1 MAIKTL
7 ICGLSG
13 TGKSTSARN
22 LREVAVVNPVNKPL
36 PFKNHFEMLNGV
48 TESVDIIKFMK
59 STKAKTIIV
68 DDFQYLLSIPYMRR
82 IKESG
87 WDKYND
93 FASNYFDIITVCDEL
108 PEDVTVYFMTHTET
122 LEDGTE
128 TVKLIGK
135 LLREKICIEGL
146 FTTVL
151 KTMVN
156 DGKYYFITQN
166 NGHDNVKS
174 PLGMFDSYAI
184 DNDLAYVDAKIRNY
198 YELSGAVSDETI
210 ANMDQEAKGDLEPP
224 KARSERKRE
233 RRKASDIAE
242 TVEEAKAE
250 VAEEVKPL
258 RQRKPREEA
267 KTETNEVLD
276 PPFALDDEL
285 PFKVDDDETV
295 QVAKEAYAQ
304 TVEQSVP
311 VRRRRRA

>member
-22 LREVAVVNPVNKPL
+22 LKEAAVVNPVNKPL

-48 TESVDIIKFMK
+48 TDSSEIIKFMK
-59 STKAKTIIV
+59 ATKSKVIIV

-93 FASNYFDIITVCDEL
+93 FASNYFDIISVCDEL
-108 PEDVTVYFMTHTET
+108 PDDVTVYFMTHTET

-151 KTMVN
+151 KTLVN

-174 PLGMFDSYAI
+174 PMGMFESYAI
-184 DNDLAYVDAKIRNY
+184 DNDLAYVDAKLRNY
-198 YELSGAVSDETI
+198 YEVGEDYLTDEEMAQADEEVKRT
-210 ANMDQEAKGDLEPP
+210 ELEPP
-224 KARSERKRE
+224 KSRSERKR
-233 RRKASDIAE
+233 RGSKPE
-242 TVEEAKAE
+242 TEVNGSKDTEKVENEPVKTTDE
-250 VAEEVKPL
+250 PKPL
-258 RQRKPREEA
+258 RQRKSREEVQEA
-267 KTETNEVLD
+267 NSQAIVNTGMDDGREEVPFDEVET
-276 PPFALDDEL
+276 PEL
-285 PFKVDDDETV
+285 EP
-295 QVAKEAYAQ
+295 
-304 TVEQSVP
+304 VP
-311 VRRRRRA
+311 RRRRRRTE

>member
-22 LREVAVVNPVNKPL
+22 LKEVAVVNPVNKPL

-48 TESVDIIKFMK
+48 TDSVEIIKFMK
-59 STKAKTIIV
+59 STKAKIIIV

-93 FASNYFDIITVCDEL
+93 FASNYFDIINVCDQL
-108 PEDVTVYFMTHTET
+108 PADVTVYFMTHTET

-166 NGHDNVKS
+166 SGRDNVKS

-184 DNDLAYVDAKIRNY
+184 DNDLAYVDAKIRSY
-198 YELSGAVSDETI
+198 YEVGTDFLTEEEMAEIDE
-210 ANMDQEAKGDLEPP
+210 EAKRVEIEPP
-224 KARSERKRE
+224 KPRSERRRSRNTEPEAQPERKQRKSRE
-233 RRKASDIAE
+233 EVQDSNREALDKLMADCDKAVDEIADGRSE
-242 TVEEAKAE
+242 VPFEE
-250 VAEEVKPL
+250 VAEATANVPAPEV
-258 RQRKPREEA
+258 EA
-267 KTETNEVLD
+267 
-276 PPFALDDEL
+276 
-285 PFKVDDDETV
+285 
-295 QVAKEAYAQ
+295 
-304 TVEQSVP
+304 VP
-311 VRRRRRA
+311 RRRRRRTE

>member
-22 LREVAVVNPVNKPL
+22 LKDVAVVNPVNKPL

-48 TESVDIIKFMK
+48 TDSTEIIKFMK
-59 STKAKTIIV
+59 NTKCKTIIV

-108 PEDVTVYFMTHTET
+108 PDDVTVYFMTHTET

-166 NGHDNVKS
+166 NGRDNVKS
-174 PLGMFDSYAI
+174 PLGMFESYAI
-184 DNDLAYVDAKIRNY
+184 DNDLSYVDAKIRNY
-198 YELSGAVSDETI
+198 YEVGELYLSDEEI
-210 ANMDQEAKGDLEPP
+210 AEIDAINKREEIEPP
-224 KARSERKRE
+224 KPRSERKRRGQVETADATPQPE
-233 RRKASDIAE
+233 RKQRKSREQIQEDNSTKLAE
-242 TVEEAKAE
+242 AGLDEAGDS
-250 VAEEVKPL
+250 EEVPFDEVKEPEL
-258 RQRKPREEA
+258 EE
-267 KTETNEVLD
+267 
-276 PPFALDDEL
+276 
-285 PFKVDDDETV
+285 
-295 QVAKEAYAQ
+295 
-304 TVEQSVP
+304 VP
-311 VRRRRRA
+311 RRRRRRTE

>member
-22 LREVAVVNPVNKPL
+22 LKEVAVVNPVNKPL

-48 TESVDIIKFMK
+48 TDSAEIIKFMK
-59 STKAKTIIV
+59 ATKAKTIIV

-82 IKESG
+82 IKETG

-93 FASNYFDIITVCDEL
+93 FAANYFDIITVCDEL
-108 PEDVTVYFMTHTET
+108 PADTTVYFMTHTET

-166 NGHDNVKS
+166 SGRDNVKS
-174 PLGMFDSYAI
+174 PLGMFESYAI
-184 DNDLAYVDAKIRNY
+184 DNDLAYVDAKIRSY
-198 YELSGAVSDETI
+198 YEVGEDFLTDEEMSE
-210 ANMDQEAKGDLEPP
+210 ADEEAKREEIEPP
-224 KARSERKRE
+224 KPRSERKR
-233 RRKASDIAE
+233 RGT
-242 TVEEAKAE
+242 TVETADATPERKTRKTREQVEME
-250 VAEEVKPL
+250 VAYAGVDDEREEIPFEEVEQP
-258 RQRKPREEA
+258 EA
-267 KTETNEVLD
+267 APME
-276 PPFALDDEL
+276 
-285 PFKVDDDETV
+285 
-295 QVAKEAYAQ
+295 
-304 TVEQSVP
+304 
-311 VRRRRRA
+311 RRRRRRTE

>member
-22 LREVAVVNPVNKPL
+22 LKEVAVVNPVNKPL

-48 TESVDIIKFMK
+48 TDSAEIIKFMK
-59 STKAKTIIV
+59 NTKAKVIIV

-93 FASNYFDIITVCDEL
+93 FASNYFDIINVCDQL
-108 PEDVTVYFMTHTET
+108 APDVTVYFMTHTET

-135 LLREKICIEGL
+135 MLREKICIEGL

-166 NGHDNVKS
+166 NGHDHTKS
-174 PLGMFDSYAI
+174 PLGMFESYAI
-184 DNDLAYVDAKIRNY
+184 DNDLAYVDAKIRSY
-198 YELSGAVSDETI
+198 YEVGEDFLTDEQMTE
-210 ANMDQEAKGDLEPP
+210 ADEEAKREEIEPP
-224 KARSERKRE
+224 KPRSERKRRGAEAEAKPE
-233 RRKASDIAE
+233 RKQRKSREEVQEANREAIADYMADCDKA
-242 TVEEAKAE
+242 VEEVAQGRIEVPWEE
-250 VAEEVKPL
+250 VAEATANVPT
-258 RQRKPREEA
+258 P
-267 KTETNEVLD
+267 
-276 PPFALDDEL
+276 EL
-285 PFKVDDDETV
+285 EN
-295 QVAKEAYAQ
+295 
-304 TVEQSVP
+304 VP
-311 VRRRRRA
+311 RRRRRRTE

>member
-22 LREVAVVNPVNKPL
+22 LKEVAVVNPVNKPL

-48 TESVDIIKFMK
+48 TDSAHIIDWI
-59 STKAKTIIV
+59 KTRVNYGHKIIIV

-82 IKESG
+82 IKETG

-108 PEDVTVYFMTHTET
+108 PDDVTVYFMTHTET

-174 PLGMFDSYAI
+174 PLGMFESYAI
-184 DNDLAYVDAKIRNY
+184 DNDLAYVDAKIRSY
-198 YELSGAVSDETI
+198 YEVGTDFLSDEEMAEI
-210 ANMDQEAKGDLEPP
+210 DEEAKRVEIEPP
-224 KARSERKRE
+224 KPRSERK

-242 TVEEAKAE
+242 AVEEAKE
-250 VAEEVKPL
+250 PL
-258 RQRKPREEA
+258 RQRKTREEVQA
-267 KTETNEVLD
+267 DNSSKIANSGIEEADGADEVEFD
-276 PPFALDDEL
+276 
-285 PFKVDDDETV
+285 KV
-295 QVAKEAYAQ
+295 KEPE
-304 TVEQSVP
+304 VEQP
-311 VRRRRRA
+311 PRRRRRRTE

>member
-1 MAIKTL
+1 MGAIKTL

-22 LREVAVVNPVNKPL
+22 LKEVAVVNPVNKPL

-48 TESVDIIKFMK
+48 TDSGEIIKFMK
-59 STKAKTIIV
+59 GTKAKIIIV

-93 FASNYFDIITVCDEL
+93 FASNYFDIINVCDQL
-108 PEDVTVYFMTHTET
+108 PDDVTVYFMTHTET

-166 NGHDNVKS
+166 SGRDNVKS

-184 DNDLAYVDAKIRNY
+184 DNDLAYVDAKIRSY
-198 YELSGAVSDETI
+198 YEVGEDFLTEEEMTEADE
-210 ANMDQEAKGDLEPP
+210 EAKREEIEPP
-224 KARSERKRE
+224 KPRSERKRKSRNEEEQPE
-233 RRKASDIAE
+233 RKQRKTREEVQEANKE
-242 TVEEAKAE
+242 TVNDYLADCDKAVEE
-250 VAEEVKPL
+250 VANGETEVPW
-258 RQRKPREEA
+258 
-267 KTETNEVLD
+267 
-276 PPFALDDEL
+276 
-285 PFKVDDDETV
+285 ETV
-295 QVAKEAYAQ
+295 AD
-304 TVEQSVP
+304 VP
-311 VRRRRRA
+311 APELETAPRRRRRRTE

>member
-13 TGKSTSARN
+13 TGKSTSM
-22 LREVAVVNPVNKPL
+22 RELTDVAVVNPVNKPL

-48 TESVDIIKFMK
+48 TESAEIIKFMRATDK
-59 STKAKTIIV
+59 KIIVV

-93 FASNYFDIITVCDEL
+93 FASNYFDIISVCDEL
-108 PEDVTVYFMTHTET
+108 PADVTVYFMTHTET
-122 LEDGTE
+122 LDDGTE

-156 DGKYYFITQN
+156 DGKYYFFTQN

-184 DNDLAYVDAKIRNY
+184 DNNLKYVDDKIRSY
-198 YELSGAVSDETI
+198 YEVGSDYKT
-210 ANMDQEAKGDLEPP
+210 
-224 KARSERKRE
+224 
-233 RRKASDIAE
+233 AE
-242 TVEEAKAE
+242 EMFTADEEAKR
-250 VAEEVKPL
+250 EEVTKPEPK
-258 RQRKPREEA
+258 RRRRADSTAPERKQRKPRATEPVVEPNDEEDVA
-267 KTETNEVLD
+267 VLMGEGNTD
-276 PPFALDDEL
+276 TPAEAEPP
-285 PFKVDDDETV
+285 KR
-295 QVAKEAYAQ
+295 
-304 TVEQSVP
+304 
-311 VRRRRRA
+311 RRRRRAE

>member
-22 LREVAVVNPVNKPL
+22 LKEVAVVNPVNKPL

-48 TESVDIIKFMK
+48 TDSAEIIKFMK
-59 STKAKTIIV
+59 STKAKIIIV

-82 IKESG
+82 IKETG

-93 FASNYFDIITVCDEL
+93 FAANYFDIINVCDQL
-108 PEDVTVYFMTHTET
+108 PDDVTVYFMTHTET

-166 NGHDNVKS
+166 SGRDNVKS

-184 DNDLAYVDAKIRNY
+184 DNDLAYVDAKIRSY
-198 YELSGAVSDETI
+198 YEVGEDFLTDEEMAEIDEINKRTEI
-210 ANMDQEAKGDLEPP
+210 EPP
-224 KARSERKRE
+224 KPRSERKRSRSTDSE
-233 RRKASDIAE
+233 DKPERKARKSRE
-242 TVEEAKAE
+242 EVEEQNTLNVANAGLAE
-250 VAEEVKPL
+250 AGDAEEVPFDVV
-258 RQRKPREEA
+258 
-267 KTETNEVLD
+267 ETPE
-276 PPFALDDEL
+276 
-285 PFKVDDDETV
+285 
-295 QVAKEAYAQ
+295 
-304 TVEQSVP
+304 VEQP
-311 VRRRRRA
+311 PRRRRKRTE